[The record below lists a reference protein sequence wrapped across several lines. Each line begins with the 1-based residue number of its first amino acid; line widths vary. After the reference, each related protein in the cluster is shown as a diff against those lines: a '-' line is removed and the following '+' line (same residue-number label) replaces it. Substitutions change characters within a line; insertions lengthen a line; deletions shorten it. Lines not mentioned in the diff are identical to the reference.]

1 MIDGILGAVLDAL
14 VEPVIVVGSD
24 GVVQLTNVAAVQVLG
39 ADRDVGRPIADH
51 LARLG
56 AHTPDGAPLPPTLH
70 PIARALAQRQAI
82 IGAELSLDFD
92 GRALTCFVNVMGLGL
107 QFAALGALAYEA
119 ARKHGVGRE
128 IPTDWLLESEHP

>member
-51 LARLG
+51 LAQLG

-92 GRALTCFVNVMGLGL
+92 GRALTCLVNAMPLSAGGGV
-107 QFAALGALAYEA
+107 LAVYHDITE
-119 ARKHGVGRE
+119 
-128 IPTDWLLESEHP
+128 